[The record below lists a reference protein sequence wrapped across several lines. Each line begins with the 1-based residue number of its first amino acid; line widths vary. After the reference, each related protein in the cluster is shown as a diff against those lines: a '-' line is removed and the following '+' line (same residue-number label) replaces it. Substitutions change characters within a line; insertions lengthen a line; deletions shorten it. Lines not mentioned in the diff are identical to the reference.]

1 MAEYTIHE
9 IKYPEK
15 KTYWIF
21 WVDKV
26 SNFTYGFV
34 DTDQVV
40 EGYAEQTWTTTV
52 ESEWIDKLKTE
63 FNTEVAPEEQVEEQ
77 VERVI
82 SLPEEKTEL
91 TPLELK
97 RKQFQDR
104 LEERKKPIIVDVSS

>member
-21 WVDKV
+21 WVDKTT
-26 SNFTYGFV
+26 NFTYGFV

-63 FNTEVAPEEQVEEQ
+63 FNTEVAVENKV
-77 VERVI
+77 VESEFVKKETTDSR
-82 SLPEEKTEL
+82 LKELREKHEW
-91 TPLELK
+91 
-97 RKQFQDR
+97 RKQMLD
-104 LEERKKPIIVDVSS
+104 K

>member
-1 MAEYTIHE
+1 MAEYIIHE

-21 WVDKV
+21 WVDKTT
-26 SNFTYGFV
+26 NFTYGSV
-34 DTDQVV
+34 DIDQVV

-63 FNTEVAPEEQVEEQ
+63 FNTEVAPEEKVEEQ